1 MLIVDSHEDLAWNML
16 TFGRD
21 YTRSASDTR
30 RLEVNSGIPSYN
42 DDTLLGWPDYQRGRV
57 GVIFATLFATPI
69 RKQLGDWETQC
80 YQDSEQAYRLYNQQL
95 DAYHRLTEK
104 HRDKFCLIVHNDDLD
119 SVLTDWDGAGEDQNS
134 PVGLVILMEG
144 AEAIRDPREL
154 DMWWER
160 GLRLIGP
167 AWAGTRFC
175 GGTREP
181 GPLTKEG
188 FALLGAMSDLGF
200 GLDLSHMDE
209 QAALQAIDIYEGH
222 IFASHSNA
230 LALLENSDSNRH
242 LTDRQIH
249 GLLERDAVIGVVL
262 YNRYLNGGWRKG
274 DPRDQV
280 TLEHVV
286 AQIDYICQIAG
297 DAQHVGIGSDF
308 DGGLGLQSVPMNIE
322 TVADIRLLAPLLN
335 LRGYSDDDIAGIFS
349 QNWIRLL
356 RKILPE

>member
-188 FALLGAMSDLGF
+188 FPTCVLDCISATWMNRQRFKPSISMRGISLPHTAM
-200 GLDLSHMDE
+200 
-209 QAALQAIDIYEGH
+209 
-222 IFASHSNA
+222 
-230 LALLENSDSNRH
+230 H
-242 LTDRQIH
+242 LPC
-249 GLLERDAVIGVVL
+249 
-262 YNRYLNGGWRKG
+262 WRT
-274 DPRDQV
+274 Q
-280 TLEHVV
+280 T
-286 AQIDYICQIAG
+286 ATATSQIARSMVFWNVT
-297 DAQHVGIGSDF
+297 Q
-308 DGGLGLQSVPMNIE
+308 
-322 TVADIRLLAPLLN
+322 
-335 LRGYSDDDIAGIFS
+335 
-349 QNWIRLL
+349 
-356 RKILPE
+356 